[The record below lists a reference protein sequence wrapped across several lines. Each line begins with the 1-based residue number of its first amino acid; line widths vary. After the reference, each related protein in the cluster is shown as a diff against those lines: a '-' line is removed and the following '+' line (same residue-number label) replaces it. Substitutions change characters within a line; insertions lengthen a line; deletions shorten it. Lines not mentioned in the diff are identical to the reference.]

1 MRDVT
6 AEELMAVTAS
16 RLLADHKVVFA
27 GVGMPLLASAVAR
40 HRQAPHLT
48 IVLEGGI
55 IGTTLLPGKLPISTN
70 EMRAAYGAQML
81 TDITDVFLY
90 AQRGFFDYG
99 FLGAAQVDMYGNI
112 NTSVIGSM
120 ERPRVRL
127 PGSGGANDIISL
139 CNEVLIVTQHEP
151 RRFVERVDF
160 ITSPGYLSGGDSR
173 ARAGLACGRLG
184 AVVTDLALL
193 DFEPASRRMRLR
205 GLQAGVT
212 VGEVRAQTGFD
223 LLVSEE
229 IEELTPPSAE
239 ELAIYRELCDGPA
252 AAGTGDPAAGTG
264 SSAADTGS
272 SAPARGVGPAPGGGA
287 GSADA
292 RRAAAAG
299 PVPAGPP

>member
-1 MRDVT
+1 MSDVT

-81 TDITDVFLY
+81 TDITDIFLY
-90 AQRGFFDYG
+90 AQRGYFDYG

-193 DFEPASRRMRLR
+193 DFEPGSRRMRLR

-212 VGEVRAQTGFD
+212 VGQVREQTGFD
-223 LLVSEE
+223 LLVGDDISE
-229 IEELTPPSAE
+229 LVPPSAE
-239 ELAIYRELCDGPA
+239 ELAIYRELRDGPA
-252 AAGTGDPAAGTG
+252 AAGPGGPGTERTGTERDGAKRTGTERDAAAEPAAGAG
-264 SSAADTGS
+264 ERAD
-272 SAPARGVGPAPGGGA
+272 R
-287 GSADA
+287 
-292 RRAAAAG
+292 
-299 PVPAGPP
+299 VPAGPA